1 MVDSSDLILARQ
13 TVVTVVCGANMI
25 TAIVWRR
32 TVHNAGQ
39 PDRARSTDNPLQ
51 QGPQPLPI
59 RLIDRGKK
67 GLAVVGIE
75 LTQRFGR
82 RRRWR
87 GRDQLG
93 LLVAAEVGE
102 KRRHILGAWLFQM
115 GGRNRKL

>member
-1 MVDSSDLILARQ
+1 
-13 TVVTVVCGANMI
+13 MI
-25 TAIVWRR
+25 TAIVSRR

-39 PDRARSTDNPLQ
+39 RESAPSSDMPLQ

-59 RLIDRGKK
+59 RLIERGQK

-93 LLVAAEVGE
+93 LLVAAEIGD
-102 KRRHILGAWLFQM
+102 KCRHILGA
-115 GGRNRKL
+115 